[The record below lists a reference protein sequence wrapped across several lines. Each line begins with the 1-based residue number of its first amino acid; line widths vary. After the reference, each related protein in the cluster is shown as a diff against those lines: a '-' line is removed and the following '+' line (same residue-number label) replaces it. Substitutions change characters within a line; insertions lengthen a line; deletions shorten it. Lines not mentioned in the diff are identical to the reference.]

1 MEKLNERMILAER
14 AVTKLEELLSQ
25 EEWTEIERDAMI
37 QRFEFSYEILW
48 KCAKDYLRIFEDIDS
63 ASPRRVIRDCH
74 RVGILSMEQTEMA
87 LRMAGD
93 RKLTTHTYDEA
104 FAMLL
109 TSRMKDYGRLLRE
122 WLDKLS
128 HEM

>member
-1 MEKLNERMILAER
+1 
-14 AVTKLEELLSQ
+14 
-25 EEWTEIERDAMI
+25 
-37 QRFEFSYEILW
+37 
-48 KCAKDYLRIFEDIDS
+48 
-63 ASPRRVIRDCH
+63 
-74 RVGILSMEQTEMA
+74 MA

-93 RKLTTHTYDEA
+93 RNLTAYTYYEA

-109 TSRMKDYGRLLRE
+109 ASRMKDYGRLLRE

>member
-1 MEKLNERMILAER
+1 MEKLNERMILAEH

-63 ASPRRVIRDCH
+63 ASTR
-74 RVGILSMEQTEMA
+74 
-87 LRMAGD
+87 
-93 RKLTTHTYDEA
+93 
-104 FAMLL
+104 
-109 TSRMKDYGRLLRE
+109 
-122 WLDKLS
+122 
-128 HEM
+128 